1 MRVQEPVPYLSD
13 LNEFLVRHPMM
24 NYTFLS
30 ATILLLL
37 ITDPVG
43 NIPVFA
49 NALKHVPPDRRPLVI
64 LREIVIAFVLLL
76 TFMFVG

>member
-1 MRVQEPVPYLSD
+1 
-13 LNEFLVRHPMM
+13 MM

-37 ITDPVG
+37 ITDPIG

-49 NALKHVPPDRRPLVI
+49 NALKHLK
-64 LREIVIAFVLLL
+64 VLNSKYKNSVHPHL
-76 TFMFVG
+76 